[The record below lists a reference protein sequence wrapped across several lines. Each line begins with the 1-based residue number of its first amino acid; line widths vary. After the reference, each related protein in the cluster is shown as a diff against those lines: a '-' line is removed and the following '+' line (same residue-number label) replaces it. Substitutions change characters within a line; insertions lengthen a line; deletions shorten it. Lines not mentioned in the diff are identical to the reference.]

1 MSGSMTR
8 RGPHIALFA
17 MIALS
22 LTTYLVLYRLASQ
35 ARAEYMSSVSRTAQA
50 QRDVLEMRRLRAAPQ
65 LAVERQRPNDE
76 LLTQIQVAAQFARI
90 RSDQWI
96 RNEPKGAI
104 RQGTS
109 NYMRLQ
115 TQVSLQHITL
125 RQLVQFCHRMTVD
138 DPALHVDS
146 LRCKASSGSQSA
158 VWDVELVIGYLIY
171 APCGRP

>member
-8 RGPHIALFA
+8 SGPHIALFV
-17 MIALS
+17 MITLSFAAYLALHR
-22 LTTYLVLYRLASQ
+22 VASQ
-35 ARAEYMSSVSRTAQA
+35 ARADYGLSARRTAQA
-50 QRDVLEMRRLRAAPQ
+50 QRDVSEIRRLRAAPQ
-65 LAVERQRPNDE
+65 LAIERLRPNDE
-76 LLTQIQVAAQFARI
+76 LLTQIQLAAQFARI

-96 RNEPKGAI
+96 RNEPRGAI
-104 RQGTS
+104 RQRTS